1 VPLAARSLEQ
11 PAGLIWTLA
20 ATDFKAR
27 YQPTIGGFVW
37 ALMRPVAM
45 FLVLVAVFSF
55 LFGSDP
61 SYRFNLII
69 GLFLW
74 DFFAEATKVGLI
86 SLHAKGYLLNK
97 VHFPT
102 WILVVSSASNA
113 LITLA
118 VFTVIIVVFLTVS
131 GRAPGPVAMG
141 LFVWYLL
148 HYVLIVAG
156 FSLGAS
162 VLFLRYRD
170 LNQVWDL
177 ATQAGFFVAPIV
189 YPLAIVPERYHLYLY
204 AWPPTAIIQFSRA
217 VLVDGTIPSARA
229 HLLLS
234 VATALAVALGLF
246 VHRRGAPRAA
256 EYV

>member
-1 VPLAARSLEQ
+1 MSALARRLEQ
-11 PAGLIWTLA
+11 PLGLVWTLT

-27 YQPTIGGFVW
+27 YQPTVGGFLW

-45 FLVLVAVFSF
+45 FAVLLAVFSF
-55 LFGSDP
+55 VFGADP

-74 DFFAEATKVGLI
+74 DFFAESTKVGLV

-97 VHFPT
+97 VRFPS

-113 LITLA
+113 MVTLA
-118 VFTVIIVVFLTVS
+118 VFMVIIVVFLAVS
-131 GRAPGPVAMG
+131 GRAPGPLAIG
-141 LFVWYLL
+141 LFGWYLL
-148 HYVLIVAG
+148 HYVLIVVG
-156 FSLGAS
+156 FSLAAS

-170 LNQVWDL
+170 LNQIWDL

-217 VLVDGTIPSARA
+217 VLVDGAIPSARA
-229 HLLLS
+229 HALLS
-234 VATALAVALGLF
+234 VAALLALTVGIL